1 MIYLYNISHYLQKIL
16 LSSILMNIKNS
27 PPFFIGIGAQRAGTS
42 WLHSCL
48 CEHPEIYMPRKEMH
62 FFDNKYDNGVEWYCN
77 EFLNCGNQ
85 QKSGEI
91 TPDYMSNY
99 QALERIA
106 QLSKKIKL
114 IVILREPIERAYS
127 ASQLYKSHGQFKD
140 ICFNELLEKEPSLL
154 TKSLYS
160 KQIQDIYSLFPK
172 ENVFICLF
180 DDIEQDAIGFYQNI
194 CRFLSI
200 NVSNVPKII
209 NTKKNV
215 SSMSSM
221 QSAFN
226 LPELQKKLLSTKL
239 APWVRYIKMTRLY
252 AFLKKKLLNWS
263 ESRDKSDYHAGISKE
278 IRSAVIEDVK
288 KLEIE
293 TGLDLSNWLKIYN
306 RK

>member
-1 MIYLYNISHYLQKIL
+1 
-16 LSSILMNIKNS
+16 MNKKTS

-62 FFDNKYDNGVEWYCN
+62 FFDNKYEKGVEWYCN
-77 EFLNCGNQ
+77 EFSNCGEQ

-154 TKSLYS
+154 TKMVS
-160 KQIQDIYSLFPK
+160 FW
-172 ENVFICLF
+172 CL
-180 DDIEQDAIGFYQNI
+180 G
-194 CRFLSI
+194 C
-200 NVSNVPKII
+200 
-209 NTKKNV
+209 T
-215 SSMSSM
+215 
-221 QSAFN
+221 
-226 LPELQKKLLSTKL
+226 
-239 APWVRYIKMTRLY
+239 
-252 AFLKKKLLNWS
+252 
-263 ESRDKSDYHAGISKE
+263 
-278 IRSAVIEDVK
+278 
-288 KLEIE
+288 
-293 TGLDLSNWLKIYN
+293 
-306 RK
+306 